1 MRLQFCGPFFTVLVR
16 PVYSLDRQTMLCLPG
31 VVNFCSLDI
40 TAWAARWICD
50 WLYSILTS
58 FLCPAV
64 HIERQLSLVGLLA
77 VWVCQNNRFFDIDLV
92 AGWRK
97 TGLAHAQQLHMVYNA
112 DQYRQIQTNATK
124 YLPLHTINF
133 TYQRK
138 SIQTSTILIKTYYIF
153 NAIQTN
159 TGQYLQKF
167 STDQSR

>member
-50 WLYSILTS
+50 WLYPILTS

-77 VWVCQNNRFFDIDLV
+77 V
-92 AGWRK
+92 
-97 TGLAHAQQLHMVYNA
+97 
-112 DQYRQIQTNATK
+112 
-124 YLPLHTINF
+124 
-133 TYQRK
+133 
-138 SIQTSTILIKTYYIF
+138 
-153 NAIQTN
+153 
-159 TGQYLQKF
+159 
-167 STDQSR
+167 